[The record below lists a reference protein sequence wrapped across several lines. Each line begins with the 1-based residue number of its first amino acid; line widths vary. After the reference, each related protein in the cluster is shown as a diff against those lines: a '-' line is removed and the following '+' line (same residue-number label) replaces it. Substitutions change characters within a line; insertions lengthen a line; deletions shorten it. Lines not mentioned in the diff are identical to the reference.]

1 MISTPSWAISDP
13 SGPMLKGTTYIV
25 RPAMQPSKSPWRI
38 SFISA
43 GSIQLFVGPASSL
56 VFEQMNVRS
65 STRATS
71 LGSERARKLFG
82 RSSSFSLMNVPA
94 STSSAHSRSNSSSDP
109 SHQWTSDG
117 LHSSTISATQ
127 RFRPSCCTY
136 CGASMSIIV
145 AQSEPRVHRD
155 GSVVADEAELSGVPT
170 APTKLAVLTS
180 GGDSAGMNAAVRAVV
195 RSGLA
200 AGLEVFA
207 VYEGLQGLVDG
218 GDRIRSMSSADV
230 GGILHQGGT
239 VLGTA
244 RSADFRTPR
253 RPAACGA
260 QPRRARRRRPRGH
273 RRRRQPQRGGRAP
286 HRVARTARRAGRR
299 RGDRPGAGRQP
310 TVSCRSSASSGR
322 STTTCSART

>member
-1 MISTPSWAISDP
+1 
-13 SGPMLKGTTYIV
+13 
-25 RPAMQPSKSPWRI
+25 
-38 SFISA
+38 
-43 GSIQLFVGPASSL
+43 
-56 VFEQMNVRS
+56 
-65 STRATS
+65 
-71 LGSERARKLFG
+71 
-82 RSSSFSLMNVPA
+82 
-94 STSSAHSRSNSSSDP
+94 
-109 SHQWTSDG
+109 
-117 LHSSTISATQ
+117 
-127 RFRPSCCTY
+127 
-136 CGASMSIIV
+136 MSIIV
-145 AQSEPRVHRD
+145 AQSATASSIETAASILMRQSCR
-155 GSVVADEAELSGVPT
+155 VPT
-170 APTKLAVLTS
+170 APAKLAVLTS

-244 RSADFRTPR
+244 RCADFRTPR

-273 RRRRQPQRGGRAP
+273 RRRRQPERGGRAA
-286 HRVARTARRAGRR
+286 HRVARAARRAGRR

-310 TVSCRSSASSGR
+310 TVSCRWSGSSGR
-322 STTTCSART
+322 STTTCSAPT